1 MKKNFSFAFIS
12 NIVSS
17 ACKFLILLLIIK
29 LGTPSEVGIYN
40 YALIISAPVFLF
52 TSLKIR
58 SIQVTN
64 NNYKFNEYYSLII
77 IINILALLMIVV
89 FSVIIGTKVVTYSI
103 IIVSIIKVLDNLKE
117 VIYGLYQKHENL
129 KLMGRSII
137 ISNIFNLIIFSITYF
152 FSSDLLVSLSM
163 MLLISIMVFLLYD
176 LNVLNKNYNT
186 KLEFNIKTKDFFDIL
201 ILAIPLSVSS
211 SLGSLNTS
219 IPRIILKNS
228 SGEYYLGIFS
238 AIAYILVL
246 ANLFANSM
254 SQVFMPRL
262 SQYFH
267 QNKIKE
273 FNKLAN
279 ILLMIGFAIGLSTF
293 LMVLLFGKAILNI
306 GFGEIYGEYYL
317 VLVILSIG
325 LLFLLSG
332 VFAGTIITSTG
343 NYKIHYKITT
353 ISLVVTIILSILTIN
368 NFSIYGTAVT
378 IMFSQI
384 SSFICYIYFYIKLKK
399 KV

>member
-267 QNKIKE
+267 QNKRKE

-279 ILLMIGFAIGLSTF
+279 ILLMIGFAIGLTTF

-368 NFSIYGTAVT
+368 KFSIYGTAVT